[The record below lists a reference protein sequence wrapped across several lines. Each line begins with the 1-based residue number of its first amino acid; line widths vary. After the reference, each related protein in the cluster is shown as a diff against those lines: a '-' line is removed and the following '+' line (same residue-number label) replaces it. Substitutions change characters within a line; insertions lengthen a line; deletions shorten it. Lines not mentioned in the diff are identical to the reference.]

1 MTTFLDSN
9 IWIYALNQSQD
20 IRKHQIANH
29 LAIQTGLYLSTQ
41 VINEVC
47 VNLIKKGKFPE
58 NQIQNLIQGFYQI
71 HHIVELD
78 LNILLKASVL
88 RTKYLF
94 SFWDRCY
101 NHLGRFD
108 IMNLKPIRT
117 EADYQQALKE
127 IEQIFEAEPNT
138 PEYEKLDILTT
149 LVEVYEQQNYPIE
162 PPSPIAAILYYLE
175 SRNQGI
181 STFIENLKHHGVSE
195 EIINTALNEMTH
207 G

>member
-1 MTTFLDSN
+1 
-9 IWIYALNQSQD
+9 
-20 IRKHQIANH
+20 
-29 LAIQTGLYLSTQ
+29 
-41 VINEVC
+41 
-47 VNLIKKGKFPE
+47 
-58 NQIQNLIQGFYQI
+58 
-71 HHIVELD
+71 
-78 LNILLKASVL
+78 
-88 RTKYLF
+88 
-94 SFWDRCY
+94 
-101 NHLGRFD
+101 
-108 IMNLKPIRT
+108 MNLKPIRT

-162 PPSPIAAILYYLE
+162 PPSSIAAILYYLE

>member
-1 MTTFLDSN
+1 LAYDN
-9 IWIYALNQSQD
+9 ICRYLTDTYPLSFVQWLIAED
-20 IRKHQIANH
+20 IHEIEV
-29 LAIQTGLYLSTQ
+29 LPTELYFREKTMEES
-41 VINEVC
+41 
-47 VNLIKKGKFPE
+47 
-58 NQIQNLIQGFYQI
+58 
-71 HHIVELD
+71 
-78 LNILLKASVL
+78 
-88 RTKYLF
+88 
-94 SFWDRCY
+94 
-101 NHLGRFD
+101 
-108 IMNLKPIRT
+108 
-117 EADYQQALKE
+117 DYQQALKE
-127 IEQIFEAEPNT
+127 IEQIFDAEPNT